1 MEIDDE
7 YGDLNN
13 RAQRNKPIG
22 SIEVSDHPYA
32 KLAPFRKNGN

>member
-1 MEIDDE
+1 MEIDEE

-22 SIEVSDHPYA
+22 SIEVSD
-32 KLAPFRKNGN
+32 KFLS

>member
-1 MEIDDE
+1 MEIDEE

-22 SIEVSDHPYA
+22 SIEVSFLTHM
-32 KLAPFRKNGN
+32 LNLFQ